1 MVGAMS
7 IQITGMWWS
16 GLTRPVAVLGVLVGV
31 FAMHGL
37 TGNHE
42 VTMAGQHMSEVASA
56 AQGATGDHTMAPLD
70 QASSSAAAAM
80 GHLSA
85 AASRV
90 SAAAQS
96 AFVPIDEHQH
106 MMAGACLAMLTA
118 LVLLLALMLALRSL
132 LAWRAVDLVAPAER
146 PVLPGRS
153 PPWLVTSQSKLC
165 IFRT

>member
-56 AQGATGDHTMAPLD
+56 AQGATMAPLD

>member
-1 MVGAMS
+1 MS
-7 IQITGMWWS
+7 IQVTGMWWS
-16 GLTRPVAVLGVLVGV
+16 GLSRAVAVLGVLVGV

-42 VTMAGQHMSEVASA
+42 VTMASQHMSAVSSVA
-56 AQGATGDHTMAPLD
+56 QDATSHHAVDPLD
-70 QASSSAAAAM
+70 QASSSAVAAM

-85 AASRV
+85 VASRD

-96 AFVPIDEHQH
+96 AFVPIGEHQH
-106 MMAGACLAMLTA
+106 MMAGGCLAMLTA

-132 LAWRAVDLVAPAER
+132 IAWRAVDLVAPAEL

-153 PPWLVTSQSKLC
+153 PPWLVPSLSKLC
-165 IFRT
+165 VLRT